1 MLEATGRGFAVGDAV
16 DLVLAQW
23 RVERPD
29 VDTSPMAVLGRVARL
44 SRLVE
49 REMKEFLAHFD
60 LEPGEFEV
68 LTTLRRAGAADGL
81 TAGAFLN
88 AALVTA
94 GAITNRIDRMAAKGL
109 VLRVPDR
116 ADRRV
121 VRIRLT
127 DQGRERVD
135 SMLAAHMARCA
146 TLLEPLDPPTQE
158 AVAGALRTLLERFE

>member
-1 MLEATGRGFAVGDAV
+1 MGDEV

-29 VDTSPMAVLGRVARL
+29 VDTSPVAVLGRVARL
-44 SRLVE
+44 ARLVD
-49 REMKEFLAHFD
+49 REVKEFLARFD

-68 LTTLRRAGAADGL
+68 LTTLRRTGSVHGL

-88 AALVTA
+88 SALVTA

-109 VLRVPDR
+109 VVRVPDA

-121 VRIRLT
+121 VRVRLT
-127 DQGRERVD
+127 DAGRELVD
-135 SMLAAHMARCA
+135 SMLAEHMARHA
-146 TLLEPLDPPTQE
+146 KLLEPLDAPTR
-158 AVAGALRTLLERFE
+158 AVVADALRTLLERCE